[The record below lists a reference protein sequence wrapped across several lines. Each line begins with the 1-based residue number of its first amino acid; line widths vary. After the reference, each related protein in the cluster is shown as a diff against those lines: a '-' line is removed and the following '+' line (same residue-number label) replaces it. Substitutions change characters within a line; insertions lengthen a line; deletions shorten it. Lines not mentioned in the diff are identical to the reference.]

1 MKRWR
6 QLKRFGLGL
15 LFVFSSMLTTIDST
29 QLAAQAI
36 DPAGLVQQGV
46 DRYQAGAIQSA
57 IESWQAALSQYQASG
72 ERANAAI
79 VLENLARAYQSIGQ
93 TNQEIQSW
101 RQAAAIYRQLGDRAQ
116 WGRML
121 TEQAQAHRR
130 LGQSRQAIAL
140 LCGANPPD
148 CLPESALHL
157 ARISNDRLGEAA
169 ALGSLGEAYRTRGD
183 YEQAIELLSAS
194 RAIAQDI
201 NQPAYQAAALNGLG
215 NAQLGLAQISYRQAI
230 AAAQVGRSN
239 ADELEQA
246 GREQDATAIRY
257 FQQSLAIA
265 EQQGDRLAQLRAI
278 VAALPAYYR
287 TETPA
292 ATALQ
297 QAIDLLFALPNL
309 PDKVYLAIDLV
320 HLLEPAAACSTSPTA
335 LTLLQQAVAVA
346 EQLDDPRSASFA
358 LGELGRFHEC
368 QRDYGQAI
376 ALTQQA
382 RWAAEQNLRA
392 QDSLYLW
399 EWQTGRILAAQG
411 KTADAIAAYDKAV
424 TTLETIRSEL
434 LNADRDLQFD
444 FRDTVDPVYRELV
457 ELRLTTATP
466 ANIRA
471 ALQNLDALRLAEL
484 QNYFGDDCVIVA
496 APRSIEAVPNAATAI
511 FSSVVLA
518 DRTAIILSLPNGEQR
533 IRWIDIARD
542 QLTAE
547 VNDYRKQL
555 ERFYRRFDSQ
565 QAEKMYDWI
574 IAPFAEVL
582 EQSQIKTL
590 VFVQDGILRS
600 VPMAALYDGEQ
611 YLIQKYAIATTPSL
625 TLTEAQPLDRSGL
638 RVLVLG
644 LTQAAEI
651 DGQIFPALN
660 NVNREVAAIEAELNS
675 TPLLDQNFTFTR
687 LQQALSQASYPIIH
701 MATHGQFSTVPDDT
715 FLITGDRQKLT
726 ITDLDRI
733 LRQTATP
740 DSIELLS
747 LTACQTAVGDDR
759 AALGLAGVAIQAGV
773 RSALASLW
781 FIDDA
786 ATAQLATEFYASLQN
801 PNMSR
806 ADALRA
812 AQISLLEN
820 RQTANPA
827 YWAPFIL
834 IGNWL

>member
-1 MKRWR
+1 MKRWSR
-6 QLKRFGLGL
+6 RLKHFGLGL
-15 LFVFSSMLTTIDST
+15 LFILSLMLTAIDPT
-29 QLAAQAI
+29 PLAAQAI

-46 DRYQAGAIQSA
+46 DRYQAGAVQSA

-72 ERANAAI
+72 EQANAAI
-79 VLENLARAYQSIGQ
+79 VLENLARAYQQIGQ
-93 TNQEIQSW
+93 TNQEIQYW
-101 RQAAAIYRQLGDRAQ
+101 QQAAAHYRQAGDRAQ

-140 LCGANPPD
+140 LCGATPPD
-148 CLPESALHL
+148 CLPESALQL
-157 ARISNDRLGEAA
+157 ARTSSDRLGEAA

-183 YEQAIELLSAS
+183 YQRAIELLSAS
-194 RAIAQDI
+194 HAVAQDI
-201 NQPAYQAAALNGLG
+201 NQLAYQAAALNGLG
-215 NAQLGLAQISYRQAI
+215 NAQLGLAQISYRRAI

-257 FQQSLAIA
+257 FQQSLTIA

-287 TETPA
+287 TETLA
-292 ATALQ
+292 AAARQ
-297 QAIDLLFALPNL
+297 QAIDLLSTLPNS
-309 PDKVYLAIDLV
+309 PDKVYLAVDLV
-320 HLLEPAAACSTSPTA
+320 HLLEPAACAASPTA
-335 LTLLQQAVAVA
+335 LALLQQAVLVA
-346 EQLDDPRSASFA
+346 QQLDDPRSESFA
-358 LGELGRFHEC
+358 LGELGRFYEC
-368 QRDYGQAI
+368 QRDYEQAI

-382 RWAAEQNLRA
+382 RWAAEQDLRA

-411 KTADAIAAYDKAV
+411 KIEAAIAAYDKAV

-434 LNADRDLQFD
+434 LSADRDLQFD

-457 ELRLTTATP
+457 ELRLSTAAP
-466 ANIRA
+466 ENISA

-496 APRSIEAVPNAATAI
+496 APRSIDAVPNAATAI

-518 DRTAIILSLPNGEQR
+518 DRTAVILSLPNGEQQ
-533 IRWIDIARD
+533 IHWIDIDRD
-542 QLTAE
+542 RLTAE
-547 VNDYRKQL
+547 VNDYRQQL
-555 ERFYRRFDSQ
+555 ERFYRRFDPQ
-565 QAEKMYDWI
+565 QAEKMYGWL

-582 EQSQIKTL
+582 EQFQVKTL

-625 TLTEAQPLDRSGL
+625 TLTEAQPLDRSRL

-651 DGQIFPALN
+651 DGQTFPALS

-675 TPLLDQNFTFTR
+675 TPLLDQNFTSTR

-733 LRQTATP
+733 LRQTATT

-786 ATAQLATEFYASLQN
+786 ATAQLATEFYANLQN